1 MHEEQQLWKMLKTY
15 PRRTFW
21 LCSLL
26 LLLFALMVLT
36 IVTVGP
42 LAFETRE
49 EAEAFFRKSLIIGF
63 SILGVVY
70 LLNWLICLR
79 FLMKVKKLNKTNIT
93 DSTLERLLNVY
104 TNSCI
109 LYMIPITFL
118 KSLRGFG
125 FTNRFANNKLK
136 KQRNQDKTDQRFYR
150 YVVFNES
157 KRGLSMFFQVT
168 KTK

>member
-1 MHEEQQLWKMLKTY
+1 M
-15 PRRTFW
+15 
-21 LCSLL
+21 
-26 LLLFALMVLT
+26 T

-42 LAFETRE
+42 IAFQTRE
-49 EAEAFFRKSLIIGF
+49 EAEAFFHKSLIIGF
-63 SILGVVY
+63 SILGVIY
-70 LLNWLICLR
+70 LFNWMLCLR
-79 FLMKVKKLNKTNIT
+79 FFMKVKRLTITKIT
-93 DSTLERLLNVY
+93 DPSLERLLNVY
-104 TNSCI
+104 LNSCI

-150 YVVFNES
+150 YVVYNES